1 MGSESS
7 EEQPNASDTNDWKF
21 SKVLGYRLTTDV
33 DRKLMRLIQG
43 KFFADDDGP
52 N

>member
-7 EEQPNASDTNDWKF
+7 EVQPSDQDTNDWKF
-21 SKVLGYRLTTDV
+21 SKLLGYRLTTDV

-43 KFFADDDGP
+43 KFIAEDDGP